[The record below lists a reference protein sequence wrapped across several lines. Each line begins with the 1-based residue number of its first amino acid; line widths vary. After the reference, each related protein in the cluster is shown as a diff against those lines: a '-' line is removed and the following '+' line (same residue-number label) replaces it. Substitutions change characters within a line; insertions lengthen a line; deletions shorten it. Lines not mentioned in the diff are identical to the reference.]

1 MNLFIIFLIVEGVL
15 SLVTLLVFAADK
27 KLSGKESNGRIPEI
41 VLLSLTTFFGAP
53 GALIGMYVLR
63 HKTNF
68 VTKFHFA
75 ITVWLALAVQIGI
88 GVLLFIKRGG

>member
-1 MNLFIIFLIVEGVL
+1 MNLFIIFLIVAGVM
-15 SLVTLLVFAADK
+15 SLLTLAVFALDK

-68 VTKFHFA
+68 ATKFHFA
-75 ITVWLALAVQIGI
+75 VTLWLALALQAAI